1 MSLITLPRFVRA
13 VKSLPI
19 FIVHFDL
26 NFIGVAAMDMTNN
39 RTENRTQ
46 TQKRVFRTAQIAV
59 GEKAPKLECA
69 VRDISEQG
77 ARLSVS
83 TTFGLPQQFDIII
96 NGQRKRG
103 RSIWR
108 TLTELGV
115 VFA

>member
-1 MSLITLPRFVRA
+1 
-13 VKSLPI
+13 
-19 FIVHFDL
+19 
-26 NFIGVAAMDMTNN
+26 MDVTSNQ
-39 RTENRTQ
+39 TEKRRQ
-46 TQKRVFRTAQIAV
+46 TRKRVFRTAQIAL
-59 GEKAPKLECA
+59 GETAPKLECA

-77 ARLSVS
+77 ACLSVS
-83 TTFGLPQQFDIII
+83 TTFGLPQQFDVII

>member
-1 MSLITLPRFVRA
+1 
-13 VKSLPI
+13 
-19 FIVHFDL
+19 
-26 NFIGVAAMDMTNN
+26 MDVTSNQIEK
-39 RTENRTQ
+39 RRQ
-46 TQKRVFRTAQIAV
+46 TRKRVFRKAQIALS
-59 GEKAPKLECA
+59 EKAPKLECA

-96 NGQRKRG
+96 NGQRKRS